1 VLQVSPWTRIVTLLV
16 LVAGI
21 LIALPNA
28 LPQNVLNRFPSWLPS
43 SSVSLGLDLQG
54 GSYLLLEV
62 ELDQAQKDK
71 EEATIGDI
79 RSAFRKAHI
88 GYTDLGTQGDVVT
101 VKVTDSGR
109 YDEAKTL
116 VTNLNPSA
124 SSSVL
129 STGSKQYAM
138 AEPGG
143 GVITLTTTEAY
154 KTQTKQQILDQS
166 IEVVRRRIDAM
177 GTKEPD
183 IARQGEDRILVQV
196 PGLQDPDQLKAILGK
211 TAKMTF
217 QLVDDTADVA
227 QAQRGIVPIGDV
239 LLQMAPAKNG
249 LKQPPMV
256 VERRILVAG
265 DRLTD
270 ANQGFDPQTN
280 EADVIFRF
288 DTVGAREFGD
298 ATKENVGKR
307 FAIVLDNQIIE
318 APVIR
323 EPILGGNGDITGN
336 FTVQS
341 ANDLSILL
349 RAGALPA
356 PLRVIE
362 QRTVGAELGADQ
374 VLAGK
379 YSTLA
384 GLILVVLFMLARY
397 GLFGVFADVAL
408 AFNVVL
414 LMAALTAFGATL
426 TLPGI
431 AGIVL
436 TMGMAV
442 DANVLIYERIREEHR
457 NGRSIIASIDAGFRR
472 AMATIVDANM
482 THLIASL
489 ILFQLGSG
497 PVRGFAVT
505 LGLGIVTSFFTA
517 VMVTRLFVVTWLRT
531 TRPKQLVI

>member
-101 VKVTDSGR
+101 VKVTDAGR

-116 VTNLNPSA
+116 VANLNPSV

-129 STGSKQYAM
+129 SAGSKQYAM
-138 AEPGG
+138 AEPGS
-143 GVITLTTTEAY
+143 GVITLTVTQDY
-154 KTQTKQQILDQS
+154 KNQTKQQILDQS

-217 QLVDDTADVA
+217 QLVDETADPSSRVP
-227 QAQRGIVPIGDV
+227 PIGDEV
-239 LLQMAPAKNG
+239 LPQMVANP
-249 LKQPPMV
+249 KQVLPPVIVQRRVMV
-256 VERRILVAG
+256 SG

-270 ANQGFDPQTN
+270 AGSSFDSRTGQPVVT
-280 EADVIFRF
+280 FRF
-288 DTVGAREFGD
+288 DSVGAREFGNV
-298 ATKENVGKR
+298 TKDNVGHR
-307 FAIVLDNQIIE
+307 FAIVLDKHHRQFHHPDRQQPCHS
-318 APVIR
+318 AQ
-323 EPILGGNGDITGN
+323 GGCI
-336 FTVQS
+336 
-341 ANDLSILL
+341 
-349 RAGALPA
+349 AGAVEDIGRA
-356 PLRVIE
+356 HGRRRIG
-362 QRTVGAELGADQ
+362 RG
-374 VLAGK
+374 
-379 YSTLA
+379 
-384 GLILVVLFMLARY
+384 
-397 GLFGVFADVAL
+397 FGQGGPV
-408 AFNVVL
+408 
-414 LMAALTAFGATL
+414 
-426 TLPGI
+426 
-431 AGIVL
+431 
-436 TMGMAV
+436 
-442 DANVLIYERIREEHR
+442 
-457 NGRSIIASIDAGFRR
+457 FRR
-472 AMATIVDANM
+472 RRPVHGRGLHDPA
-482 THLIASL
+482 LR
-489 ILFQLGSG
+489 
-497 PVRGFAVT
+497 PVRHLCRYRAD
-505 LGLGIVTSFFTA
+505 LERGLAPGGAHSFRRHTDA
-517 VMVTRLFVVTWLRT
+517 SRDRRH
-531 TRPKQLVI
+531 RPHHGHGGGCERADL